1 MLIMMI
7 IHYLVIYKHTV
18 QYIELFI
25 IQLFIIYYTII
36 YYLLYNYLL
45 YNYLLFI
52 IQLFIIQ
59 LFCIINLFDKRV
71 REKINNIRVILN
83 H

>member
-1 MLIMMI
+1 MMLIMMI

-25 IQLFIIYYTII
+25 IELFIIQLFIIQLFII
-36 YYLLYNYLL
+36 Q
-45 YNYLLFI
+45 LFI

>member
-1 MLIMMI
+1 MI

-25 IQLFIIYYTII
+25 IQLFIIQLFII
-36 YYLLYNYLL
+36 QLFIIQ
-45 YNYLLFI
+45 LFI